1 MRRQPKFAGLFRPCL
16 PALAGLAALAA
27 PASAEVTLLWRS
39 STGFVS
45 PESVEWDAAAGLA
58 YVSNMGAN
66 PMAAD
71 GDGYIATMDA
81 SGTLIAE
88 KWATGLN
95 APKGMAVVGGKL
107 YTADLTELVEI
118 DTATGKVTNRYP
130 ATGAVFLNDVA
141 AAPDG
146 RLFISD
152 TFASSVWV
160 FDGSAMSLLV
170 QDPALMGA
178 NGLTVIGDALVVANL
193 GDISKGFE
201 NITPGWVVQVDLA
214 SKAIT
219 PYGATDPSGVLDGI
233 EPDGKGGVLFTDNM
247 GGRLMR
253 QAPGGGAEMAGM
265 LEPGAADMDFVPD
278 QGLILVPLTPGNA
291 VIGLKLAE

>member
-1 MRRQPKFAGLFRPCL
+1 MRHVPALARLLATTL
-16 PALAGLAALAA
+16 PALVLTGPAL
-27 PASAEVTLLWRS
+27 AEVTEVWRLS
-39 STGFVS
+39 QGLIS

-58 YVSNMGAN
+58 YVSNMGTD

-71 GDGYIATMDA
+71 GDGYISTIGADGKM
-81 SGTLIAE
+81 IAE

-95 APKGMAVVGGKL
+95 APKGMAAVGGKL
-107 YTADLTELVEI
+107 YTADLTDLVEI
-118 DTATGKVTNRYP
+118 DTATGAVTNRFP
-130 ATGAVFLNDVA
+130 AQGAVFLNDVT

-160 FDGSAMSLLV
+160 FDGSAMSLFV

-178 NGLTVIGDALVVANL
+178 NGLTVIGNALVVANL
-193 GDISKGFE
+193 GDISQGFE
-201 NITPGWVVQVDLA
+201 KITPGWVVQIDLE

-219 PYGATDPSGVLDGI
+219 PYGSADPSGVLDGV
-233 EPDGKGGVLFTDNM
+233 EPDGAGGILFTDNM

-253 QAPGGGAEMAGM
+253 QAPGGAAEVAGT

-278 QGLILVPLTPGNA
+278 QGLILVPLTPGNT
-291 VIGLKLAE
+291 VVGLKMTN